1 MARLEGKIAIVT
13 GAAQGIGAA
22 IARCLCMEGAKVLL
36 TDLDAGRLEAQCAT
50 LAEDG
55 WSASSLVHDVTDED
69 AWQLVIDY
77 VVRHWG
83 KLDILVNNA
92 GISMF
97 GLVTELTTADWRR
110 CMAVD
115 LDSVF
120 FGTKYALPILRR
132 SGGGSIVNISSMAG
146 IAGQANL
153 SAYCAAKGGVRMF
166 TKAVALEC
174 ASARDGVRVNSVHP
188 GIIDTPIFHDV
199 SADAAIRVGTVGVAP
214 TIDVSALAAAVT
226 PLGVPGKPE
235 DVAAAVLYLASD
247 DSRFVTGTELVVDGG
262 FCAA

>member
-1 MARLEGKIAIVT
+1 
-13 GAAQGIGAA
+13 
-22 IARCLCMEGAKVLL
+22 
-36 TDLDAGRLEAQCAT
+36 
-50 LAEDG
+50 
-55 WSASSLVHDVTDED
+55 
-69 AWQLVIDY
+69 
-77 VVRHWG
+77 
-83 KLDILVNNA
+83 
-92 GISMF
+92 
-97 GLVTELTTADWRR
+97 
-110 CMAVD
+110 
-115 LDSVF
+115 
-120 FGTKYALPILRR
+120 
-132 SGGGSIVNISSMAG
+132 
-146 IAGQANL
+146 
-153 SAYCAAKGGVRMF
+153 MF